1 MKAILF
7 DLGDTLEANGSLVP
21 RALETLS
28 AVQALIDSEG
38 NAPVLGLVSDFTP
51 AATPESV
58 AAMLKEYYA
67 IIGDLAIRPFF
78 EPVAQRV
85 TISTEVGVS
94 KPDEKIFRVA
104 LDKILPQLP
113 FQSAAFMT
121 ETAGHITDANKLGMR
136 GICVKGGTTP
146 TTWDVDRLADIVPLL
161 REWIK
166 E

>member
-113 FQSAAFMT
+113 FQSAASFGPAGLSPAPRPA
-121 ETAGHITDANKLGMR
+121 EVGFLRRTAWHQRPGRCHGQRI
-136 GICVKGGTTP
+136 
-146 TTWDVDRLADIVPLL
+146 
-161 REWIK
+161 
-166 E
+166 